1 MHRLLAVDVPSPLA
15 AGKRCAIFY
24 CRWVNALQ
32 LLFFSGRKQFGVEK
46 LDVVNLRRVIVG
58 AVRILKNKIA
68 RFRIQARTAT
78 SQQNAASH
86 LAVALL
92 RCLNRSFGS
101 LSHERHAAQGRVTR
115 VRRETTKRAHLYSD
129 SKSDKTTLKASTCK
143 QKIKTIQRNEGAQ
156 ICAPEQCRCLRRLAS

>member
-1 MHRLLAVDVPSPLA
+1 V
-15 AGKRCAIFY
+15 
-24 CRWVNALQ
+24 
-32 LLFFSGRKQFGVEK
+32 
-46 LDVVNLRRVIVG
+46 RRVIVG
-58 AVRILKNKIA
+58 AERILKDQFA
-68 RFRIQARTAT
+68 RFRIQARAAT

-101 LSHERHAAQGRVTR
+101 LSHERHAAQGTVTR

-143 QKIKTIQRNEGAQ
+143 QNMRKFERNEGAQ
-156 ICAPEQCRCLRRLAS
+156 ICAPEQCRCLRHLAS